1 MPVGGGEQ
9 LQTGFGD
16 CREKPDTKIPA
27 DCAMRID
34 WREDMEQ
41 FYLDEITIKNYR
53 RFADQTYKLDKQMN
67 VLIGVNASG
76 KTSVLEAVTVLL
88 GAYLAAYKK
97 YVPSRFV
104 RNISESDVRRKNQRL
119 ERKDILISPGIAQYP
134 CLIGTKLI
142 MDNKVYSY
150 ERILEK
156 EGGRT
161 KFDGSNPMQKQI
173 VSWEKM
179 IEQGDGSDSHV
190 ILPVVLYLSSARLW
204 NEDKNAQSNF
214 DVPSRTD
221 AYSRCLD
228 SKRGIQLPFN
238 YIAKLK
244 EVSMQEK
251 AGADFPAYTLIMK
264 AIAESMRDELKQGQ
278 TIEYSSRYNGLALV
292 EKDGT
297 WIPFESLS
305 DGYRGVIKIVSDIA
319 ARMCILNPYLK
330 EDTFTQTPGIVVIDE
345 LDLSL
350 HPSWQKRI
358 VKLLEELFP
367 KVQFICASHSPFIIQ
382 SLREGQLIS
391 LDSEIK
397 DEYSGQSIEDIAEDI
412 MGIENPQYSDE
423 KQKMYVLAQEYFDK
437 LNQVQCREDLKH
449 VEEELMTLVA
459 RFGDNP
465 AYYAFLKQMYIEKM
479 AELE

>member
-1 MPVGGGEQ
+1 
-9 LQTGFGD
+9 
-16 CREKPDTKIPA
+16 
-27 DCAMRID
+27 
-34 WREDMEQ
+34 MEQ
-41 FYLDEITIKNYR
+41 FYVDEITIKNYR
-53 RFADQTYKLDKQMN
+53 RFVNKTYKFDKQMN

-104 RNISESDVRRKNQRL
+104 RSISESDVRKKAQRT
-119 ERKDILISPGIAQYP
+119 ENKDILISPGIAQYP
-134 CLIGTKLI
+134 CFIGTKLV
-142 MDNKVYSY
+142 MDNKEYSY
-150 ERILEK
+150 KRILEK
-156 EGGRT
+156 KGGRT

-179 IEQGDGSDSHV
+179 MEKGDESDSHV
-190 ILPVVLYLSSARLW
+190 ILPIVLYLSSARLW
-204 NEDKNAQSNF
+204 NEDKNAQADF

-228 SKRGIQLPFN
+228 NKRGIQLPFN

-251 AGADFPAYTLIMK
+251 RGSDFPAYTLIMK
-264 AIAESMRDELKQGQ
+264 AITESMRGELKPGQ
-278 TIEYSSRYNGLALV
+278 RIEYSSRYNGLALV

-319 ARMCILNPYLK
+319 ARMCILNPYLR
-330 EDTFTQTPGIVVIDE
+330 EDTLIQTPGVVVIDE

-358 VKLLEELFP
+358 VKILEELFP

-391 LDSEIK
+391 LDSEIT
-397 DEYSGQSIEDIAEDI
+397 DVYAGQSIEDIAEDI
-412 MGIENPQYSDE
+412 MGIVNPQYSDE
-423 KQKMYVLAQEYFDK
+423 KQKMFELAQEYFYK
-437 LNQVQCREDLKH
+437 LDQIHCREDLKII
-449 VEEELMTLVA
+449 EDELRVLLA

-465 AYYAFLKQMYIEKM
+465 AYYAFLRQRYIEKM
-479 AELE
+479 AELG

>member
-1 MPVGGGEQ
+1 M
-9 LQTGFGD
+9 D
-16 CREKPDTKIPA
+16 
-27 DCAMRID
+27 
-34 WREDMEQ
+34 Q
-41 FYLDEITIKNYR
+41 FYFDEITIKNYR
-53 RFADQTYKLDKQMN
+53 RFINKTYKFDKQMN

-104 RNISESDVRRKNQRL
+104 HNISESDVRRKNQRI
-119 ERKDILISPGIAQYP
+119 EYEDVLISPGIAQYP

-142 MDNKVYSY
+142 MDNKAYSY
-150 ERILEK
+150 KRILEK
-156 EGGRT
+156 KGSRT
-161 KFDGSNPMQKQI
+161 KFDGSNPMQNQI

-179 IEQGDGSDSHV
+179 IEKGDGSDNHV
-190 ILPVVLYLSSARLW
+190 ILPIVLYLSSARLW
-204 NEDKNAQSNF
+204 NEDKNTQSDF
-214 DVPSRTD
+214 DVPNRTD

-228 SKRGIQLPFN
+228 NKRGIQLPFN

-251 AGADFPAYTLIMK
+251 GGRDFPAYVSIMK
-264 AIAESMRDELKQGQ
+264 AITESMREELKPGQ
-278 TIEYSSRYNGLALV
+278 RIEYSSRFNGLALV
-292 EKDGT
+292 EEDGT

-319 ARMCILNPYLK
+319 ARMCILNPYLQ
-330 EDTFTQTPGIVVIDE
+330 EDTLTKTPGIVVIDE

-358 VKLLEELFP
+358 VKILEELFP

-423 KQKMYVLAQEYFDK
+423 KQKMYLFAQEYFCK
-437 LNQVQCREDLKH
+437 LDQAHCTEDLKH
-449 VEEELMTLVA
+449 IENELKSLVA

-479 AELE
+479 AELG